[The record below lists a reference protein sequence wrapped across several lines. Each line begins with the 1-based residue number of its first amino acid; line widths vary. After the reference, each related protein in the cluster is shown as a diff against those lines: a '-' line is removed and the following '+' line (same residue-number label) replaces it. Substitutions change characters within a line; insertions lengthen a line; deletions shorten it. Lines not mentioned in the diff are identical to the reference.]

1 MKLKSLKN
9 NRLHIFLKA
18 TLLLSGVI
26 LLCFSS
32 SCRSDFTFRPVQQSE
47 LRFSSDT
54 IYLDT
59 IFTGISSATYTLK
72 VYNTADDAVAIPSIN
87 LAKGE
92 ASNFRLNVDGLSG
105 KSFSNI
111 ELLPKDSMYVY
122 VETTA
127 DIAKLTSNKTQF
139 LYEDILQFA
148 GVGEV
153 TLMTLVQDAVFLYPE
168 KNDKGIKESIPIGI
182 DDQGNTVGIEGF
194 LLDDN
199 ELVFTNEKPY
209 VVFGYMGVPSG
220 KTAVFE
226 AGARIHFHKNSGVI
240 VAKDASIL
248 VNGAPSNDLEKLEG
262 EVIFE
267 GDRLEPL
274 YDFIPGQWGAIWLT
288 AGSTQHTF
296 NHATIKNATV
306 GILMDYN
313 DETTQPTLTLKN
325 TQIHNSALANL
336 WAKTAHIYAEN
347 SVFGNAGQTSF
358 FGSIGGKYHFV
369 HCTFANYWNKGFR
382 NTPAVLLNDY
392 VRVSNDENF
401 IKPLEKAT
409 FDNCIIEGNQLVEFY
424 AEQAGTDAFT
434 FKLNHTALQF
444 DSSSQAVIDNSLFD
458 WNNTTY
464 YNQIIRNGNPG
475 FVLPEENDMRISQDS
490 DFIQKGDAV
499 IGAQLP
505 VDLAGETRTSTP
517 DLGAYQHIVTED

>member
-1 MKLKSLKN
+1 M
-9 NRLHIFLKA
+9 
-18 TLLLSGVI
+18 LLSGVV

-32 SCRSDFTFRPVQQSE
+32 SCRSDFTFRPVQQNE
-47 LRFSSDT
+47 LRFSRDT
-54 IYLDT
+54 VYLDT

-72 VYNTADDAVAIPSIN
+72 VYNTADDAVSIPSIS

-92 ASNFRLNVDGLSG
+92 SSNFRLNVDGLSG

-153 TLMTLVQDAVFLYPE
+153 TLMTLVQDAIFLYPE
-168 KNDKGIKESIPIGI
+168 KSDKGIKEIIPIGI
-182 DDQGNTVGIEGF
+182 DENGNTVGIEGF
-194 LLDDN
+194 FLEDN

-209 VVFGYMGVPSG
+209 VVYGYMGVPTG
-220 KTAVFE
+220 KTAIFE
-226 AGARIHFHKNSGVI
+226 AGARIHFHKNSGII
-240 VAKDASIL
+240 VAKNASIH
-248 VNGAPSNDLEKLEG
+248 VNGTLSNDPEAKEG

-274 YDFIPGQWGAIWLT
+274 YDDIPGQWGAIWLT
-288 AGSTQHTF
+288 QGSTQHKF
-296 NHATIKNATV
+296 SHATIKNASV

-313 DETTQPTLTLKN
+313 DETANPTLTLRS
-325 TQIHNSALANL
+325 TQIYNSAAANL
-336 WAKTAHIYAEN
+336 WAKTAHVYAEN

-358 FGSIGGKYHFV
+358 FGNIGGRYHFV

-382 NTPAVLLNDY
+382 KTPAVLLNDF
-392 VRVSNDENF
+392 VRINEDENY
-401 IKPLEKAT
+401 IETLQEAT
-409 FDNCIIEGNQLVEFY
+409 FDNCIIEGNQFVEFY
-424 AEQAGTDAFT
+424 AEQAGSGTFN

-444 DSSSQAVIDNSLFD
+444 DSSNQSVIDNPFFD
-458 WNNTTY
+458 WSDTTH
-464 YNQIIRNGNPG
+464 YNKIIRNQKAS
-475 FVLPEENDMRISQDS
+475 FVKPEENDMRITQES
-490 DFIQKGDAV
+490 DFIQKGETT
-499 IGAQLP
+499 IGANIP
-505 VDLAGETRTSTP
+505 VDLAGTNRTSPP
-517 DLGAYQHIVTED
+517 DLGAYQHVVIDN

>member
-1 MKLKSLKN
+1 LKN

-18 TLLLSGVI
+18 TLLLSGVV

-54 IYLDT
+54 VYLDT

-72 VYNTADDAVAIPSIN
+72 VYNTADDAVSIPSIN

-92 ASNFRLNVDGLSG
+92 ASNFRLNVDGISG

-139 LYEDILQFA
+139 LYEDLIQFA
-148 GVGEV
+148 DIGEV
-153 TLMTLVQDAVFLYPE
+153 TLMTLVQDAVFLYPK
-168 KNDKGIKESIPIGI
+168 KNDTGIKESIPIGI

-194 LLDDN
+194 FLEDN

-209 VVFGYMGVPSG
+209 VVYGYMGVPTG

-226 AGARIHFHKNSGVI
+226 AGARIHFHKNSGII
-240 VAKDASIL
+240 VAKDASIH
-248 VNGAPSNDLEKLEG
+248 VNGTPSNDPETLEG

-274 YDFIPGQWGAIWLT
+274 YNFIPGQWGAIWLT
-288 AGSTQHTF
+288 QGSTQHKF

-313 DETTQPTLTLKN
+313 DETAQPTLTLKN

-336 WAKTAHIYAEN
+336 WGKTAHIYAEN
-347 SVFGNAGQTSF
+347 SVFGNAGQISF
-358 FGSIGGKYHFV
+358 YGNIGGKYTFN

-382 NTPAVLLNDY
+382 TTPAVFLDDY
-392 VRVSNDENF
+392 VRIDDNTNF
-401 IKPLEKAT
+401 TKPLEKAT
-409 FDNCIIEGNQLVEFY
+409 FNNCIIEGNQLVEFY
-424 AEQAGTDAFT
+424 AEQAGTEAFT

-444 DSSSQAVIDNSLFD
+444 ESSSRAVIDNPFFD

-464 YNQIIRNGNPG
+464 YNQITRNGNPG

-490 DFIQKGDAV
+490 DFIQKGDAT

-505 VDLAGETRTSTP
+505 VDLAGEIRTSPP
-517 DLGAYQHIVTED
+517 DLGAYQHIIVED

>member
-1 MKLKSLKN
+1 M
-9 NRLHIFLKA
+9 
-18 TLLLSGVI
+18 
-26 LLCFSS
+26 
-32 SCRSDFTFRPVQQSE
+32 
-47 LRFSSDT
+47 RFSSDT
-54 IYLDT
+54 VYLDT

-72 VYNTADDAVAIPSIN
+72 VYNTADDAVSIPSIS

-139 LYEDILQFA
+139 LYEDLLQFA

-194 LLDDN
+194 FLEDN
-199 ELVFTNEKPY
+199 ELVFTNKKPY
-209 VVFGYMGVPSG
+209 VVYGYMGVPTG

-226 AGARIHFHKNSGVI
+226 AGSRIHFHKNSGII
-240 VAKDASIL
+240 VAKDASIH
-248 VNGAPSNDLEKLEG
+248 VNGTPSNDLEKLEG

-288 AGSTQHTF
+288 QGSTQHKF
-296 NHATIKNATV
+296 NHVTIKNATV

-325 TQIHNSALANL
+325 TQIHNSASANL
-336 WAKTAHIYAEN
+336 WGKTAHIYAEN
-347 SVFGNAGQTSF
+347 SVFGNAGQISF
-358 FGSIGGKYHFV
+358 YGNIGGKYTFN

-382 NTPAVLLNDY
+382 ATPAVFLDDY
-392 VRVSNDENF
+392 VRLDDNTNF
-401 IKPLEKAT
+401 TKPLENAT
-409 FDNCIIEGNQLVEFY
+409 FNNCIIEGNQLVEFY
-424 AEQAGTDAFT
+424 VDKAGTSAFT

-444 DSSSQAVIDNSLFD
+444 ESSSQAVIDNPFFD

-490 DFIQKGDAV
+490 DFIQKGDAI

-505 VDLAGETRTSTP
+505 VDLAGENRTSPP
-517 DLGAYQHIVTED
+517 DLGAYQHIVVED